1 MRCRDGDQDNCAER
15 GPLTGEVSPWRR
27 DCATQRTFHLYG
39 WPGEVERDSLPL
51 DRAENYGAGLLGHD
65 LKEFDLEH

>member
-1 MRCRDGDQDNCAER
+1 MASRLRDSTHL
-15 GPLTGEVSPWRR
+15 PLS
-27 DCATQRTFHLYG
+27 LYG
-39 WPGEVERDSLPL
+39 WPDEVERDSLPL